1 MRKILMALAALTA
14 TIALVGAAGAH
25 PATEQFIPIG
35 KSPGDG
41 TVQGRAGAAV
51 QPQAGGSTEVV
62 PVQTATAE
70 QNIVVGPRTRVYID
84 RSAQGQPNTVGTLAD
99 VQPGRVIEA
108 RINPETRYADWVKV
122 RP

>member
-1 MRKILMALAALTA
+1 MRTILMVLAALTA
-14 TIALVGAAGAH
+14 TIAVVGAAGAH

-51 QPQAGGSTEVV
+51 QPQAGGTEVV

-108 RINPETRYADWVKV
+108 RIDPETRYANWVKV